1 MWTYFGHMGLYHR
14 QAREEGSRTYAQNI
28 FTFASFVHHSDTQ
41 MMSLAPSEYVTIW
54 KQACE
59 RLGYQIQSEKER
71 NGLDYNM
78 QTFGSLERRK
88 KAY

>member
-1 MWTYFGHMGLYHR
+1 
-14 QAREEGSRTYAQNI
+14 
-28 FTFASFVHHSDTQ
+28 
-41 MMSLAPSEYVTIW
+41 MMSLAPSEYVTIS

-59 RLGYQIQSEKER
+59 RLGDQIQSEKER